1 MLRNPSNQRADT
13 PSQPERERR
22 GWSMQR
28 RSQWHSRG
36 RRREVVDAEEDVVE
50 ADKDEALRQVCQIR
64 ERVRDEGTMVGK
76 AVELWTSGTSRSR
89 TRSTNGG
96 GRTQNQSMISQKSR
110 EKPICDG

>member
-1 MLRNPSNQRADT
+1 
-13 PSQPERERR
+13 
-22 GWSMQR
+22 MQR